1 MYSTVV
7 GVWMQDGGGVGMGMR
22 VGARGE
28 GGGGVLEGVC
38 LHSVQGVWKL
48 EVMKNKQTNKR
59 NTEKPKN

>member
-28 GGGGVLEGVC
+28 VVVGYWWVGVC
-38 LHSVQGVWKL
+38 IQFREYKSSK
-48 EVMKNKQTNKR
+48 
-59 NTEKPKN
+59 